1 LAADY
6 NLGTLLS
13 TAVGATV
20 TGGSTDANT
29 RRLYDF
35 TDDVASL
42 DAVNSPFFAYLAKVR
57 KNPTTDTE
65 FKMLED
71 RSRNEYAG
79 RTFVLDGTHNVSGA
93 SVGDSF
99 AFTVE
104 TAAASETA
112 VSWLLTGMEFA
123 IGFIDATN
131 YDPQP
136 IYVRIIDDP
145 VVGANDTAFNGRIVA
160 DPTSSIASYSANDTV
175 ECQVLASAF
184 IEGSG
189 SPDVWVRDLDVTYGY
204 TQILKT
210 AAEWTGSTL
219 ATEYKGYKN
228 ERERTWAIKLMEH
241 AVDVE
246 RMCLYG
252 VRASQSGIRY
262 SWGIL
267 GAILANQGTLAT
279 GTTALTYTEVK
290 SYIRQIAY
298 SSMTYDVFLGDLEVM
313 FDPARGGSQNR
324 LVLAGLPVCS
334 FMNKMGNGQFLDN
347 SVGYANSP
355 FRLDIDFNK
364 TKGVFG
370 HKILNIDTIHGNL
383 HVVKDPLLRGIY
395 KDKMICVDLKNVS
408 YRPLAANGYNRDTH
422 ILLDVAADDED
433 LRKDMIL
440 TEAGLA
446 VTLFENQGLWSFH

>member
-1 LAADY
+1 MADY

-29 RRLYDF
+29 RRMYDF

-42 DAVNSPFFAYLAKVR
+42 DAVNTPFFAYLAKVR
-57 KNPTTDTE
+57 KDPTTDTE

-71 RSRNEYAG
+71 RSRNEFTG
-79 RTFVLDGTHNVSGA
+79 RTFVLDGTHSLSGK
-93 SVGDSF
+93 SVGETVS
-99 AFTVE
+99 FTVE
-104 TAAASETA
+104 TAAASEVA

-131 YDPQP
+131 SDPQH
-136 IYVRIIDDP
+136 VFCRIIDDP
-145 VVGANDTAFNGRIVA
+145 VVGANDTAFTGRIVA
-160 DPTSSIASYSANDTV
+160 DPTGNLTDYTSNDTV
-175 ECQVLASAF
+175 ECQVVASAF

-189 SPDVWVRDLDVTYGY
+189 SPDVWVRDLDVTFGY

-210 AAEWTGSTL
+210 AAEWTGSML

-241 AVDVE
+241 AIDIE
-246 RMCLYG
+246 RMCKFG

-279 GTTALTYTEVK
+279 GTTAHTYTEAK
-290 SYIRQIAY
+290 SYLRQIAY
-298 SSMTYDVFLGDLEVM
+298 SSMSYDVFLGDLEVM

-324 LVLAGLPVCS
+324 LVMAGLPVCS
-334 FMNKMGNGQFLDN
+334 FLNKMGNGQFLDN
-347 SVGYANSP
+347 STGYANSP
-355 FRLDIDFNK
+355 FRLDIDFSK

-370 HKILNIDTIHGNL
+370 HKILNIDTINGNL
-383 HVVKDPLLRGIY
+383 HIVRDPTLRGIY
-395 KDKMICVDLKNVS
+395 KDKMICIDLKNVS
-408 YRPLAANGYNRDTH
+408 YRPLSANGYNRDTH

-440 TEAGLA
+440 SEVGLS

>member
-1 LAADY
+1 MADY
-6 NLGTLLS
+6 NLDVLLS
-13 TAVGATV
+13 TDVGATV

-42 DAVNSPFFAYLAKVR
+42 DAVNTPFFAYLAKVR
-57 KNPTTDTE
+57 KDPTTDTE

-71 RSRNEYAG
+71 RSKNEFTG
-79 RTFVLDGTHNVSGA
+79 RTFVLDGAHDISGN
-93 SVGDSF
+93 SVGDLV

-123 IGFIDATN
+123 IGLVDATN
-131 YDPQP
+131 YDPQHVF
-136 IYVRIIDDP
+136 VRIESGLT
-145 VVGANDTAFNGRIVA
+145 VGATDTSFNGRIVA
-160 DPTSSIASYSANDTV
+160 DPTSSIASYSANDTT
-175 ECQVLASAF
+175 ECQITSSAYA
-184 IEGSG
+184 EATG

-210 AAEWTGSTL
+210 AAEWSGSTL

-241 AVDVE
+241 AIDVE
-246 RMCLYG
+246 RMTLFG

-262 SWGIL
+262 SWGII
-267 GAILANQGTLAT
+267 GSILANQGTLAT
-279 GTTALTYTEVK
+279 GTTAHTYTEAK
-290 SYIRQIAY
+290 SYLRQVAY
-298 SSMTYDVFLGDLEVM
+298 TSMTYDVFLGDLEVM

-334 FMNKMGNGQFLDN
+334 FLNKMGNGQFIDS

-355 FRLDIDFNK
+355 FRLDIDFNN

-370 HKILNIDTIHGNL
+370 HKILNIDTINGNL
-383 HVVKDPLLRGIY
+383 HIVRNPALRGIY
-395 KDKMICVDLKNVS
+395 KDKMVCVDLKNVS
-408 YRPLAANGYNRDTH
+408 YRPLSANGYNRDTH
-422 ILLDVAADDED
+422 ILLDVANRDED

-440 TEAGLA
+440 TEAGLS

>member
-1 LAADY
+1 LADY
-6 NLGTLLS
+6 NLDTLLS

-42 DAVNSPFFAYLAKVR
+42 DAVNTPFFAYLAKVR
-57 KNPTTDTE
+57 KDPTTDTE

-71 RSRNEYAG
+71 RSKNEFAG
-79 RTFVLDGTHNVSGA
+79 RTFVLDGAHDISGK
-93 SVGDSF
+93 SVGDLMT
-99 AFTVE
+99 FTVE

-112 VSWLLTGMEFA
+112 VSWILKGMEFS
-123 IGFIDATN
+123 IGLVDASN
-131 YDPQP
+131 YDPQHVFVRVENDP
-136 IYVRIIDDP
+136 TVGSTDTSFSGRII
-145 VVGANDTAFNGRIVA
+145 A
-160 DPTSSIASYSANDTV
+160 DPTSSIASYSSNDTV
-175 ECQVLASAF
+175 ECQIVGSAF
-184 IEGSG
+184 AEATG

-210 AAEWTGSTL
+210 AAEWSGSTL

-241 AVDVE
+241 ASDIE
-246 RMCLYG
+246 RMTLFG

-262 SWGIL
+262 SWGII
-267 GAILANQGTLAT
+267 GSILANQGTLAT
-279 GTTALTYTEVK
+279 GTTAITYTESK
-290 SYIRQIAY
+290 SYLRQCAY
-298 SSMTYDVFLGDLEVM
+298 TSMSYDVFLGDLEIM

-324 LVLAGLPVCS
+324 LVLAGLPVCT
-334 FMNKMGNGQFLDN
+334 FLNKLGNSAFLDN
-347 SVGYANSP
+347 SVGYQYSP
-355 FRLDIDFNK
+355 IRLDIDFNK
-364 TKGVFG
+364 SKGVFG
-370 HKILNIDTIHGNL
+370 HKILNIDTVNGNL
-383 HVVKDPLLRGIY
+383 HVVRNPMLRGIY
-395 KDKMICVDLKNVS
+395 KDKMVCVDLKNVS
-408 YRPLAANGYNRDTH
+408 YRPLSANGYNRDTH
-422 ILLDVAADDED
+422 ILLDVANNDED